1 MDRSHPFEAIPSTA
15 MNRLSSSLLGAFCAS
30 LLLLPSDRLAA
41 QNVRPPTQLTY
52 QGFLT
57 DGNGQPFGN
66 TTPVNKT
73 VVFRIYDA
81 LTGGNLKWSS
91 QQVVTVDRGYFSVLL
106 GQGSAFGSE
115 PFNADLTGI
124 FTGNGASDRYLE
136 LTADGTVIAPRLRFF
151 PSPYAMLA
159 TSATEL
165 LDPTTGTSS
174 LSVNSGNLN
183 VPGALGIG
191 TGSPVGRFHINEA
204 TGTSASSNGGTLV
217 LDHANPGGESSIVF
231 RSNINRG
238 GADYGYINYQ
248 DNRTAGGENAVFT
261 IGIQNDGDD
270 HIALL
275 PSGNVGINTTNPGEK
290 LDVVGNARVS
300 GNVYVNGSWGIGN
313 VNQGL
318 FANGVDLALRT
329 SETGNIWFQAAK
341 GARTD
346 MFISNAGNVGI
357 GPNNTGP
364 QQRLDVDG
372 SIKVRGDVYLGVDAW
387 GTPYGVGGVKQGFYA
402 DANNVALRPGRNG
415 AIYFQPFD
423 ATRTDMFIRNGGGV
437 NIGPNNY
444 DSAGQLNIFES
455 NGNDGRNGTGTITLD
470 HGNGGGH
477 SSIVF
482 RSQNNRGSDF
492 GYIDFEEARAGTS
505 ESNVLVIGT
514 QNDGDD
520 HIAFLPSGYVGIGT
534 VTPRVPLEVSRTQY
548 RNLNDFYAGNSDY
561 GDYAN
566 KDQGQTGTNGKI
578 SGANVSIRA
587 EGYVE
592 MLGAVYYSDRRIK
605 EIVSRKD
612 PLEALKRINQ
622 LVVTDY
628 RMVDKVQEGAGLR
641 TGLIAQEVATVF
653 PEAVHSRTNFIPDI
667 YVQASAVTY
676 QTNDQ
681 ALHVTLAKPH
691 GFAPGN
697 RVRLFDDTGML
708 ETKVVAVSTPNQF
721 TVSSTRATSALFVYG
736 REVNDF
742 LAVDYDRLFTT
753 GLGAIQALSKTVDQ
767 QAQALRESQARVAEL
782 EQKVS
787 RLAGMEGELTE
798 IRKLLARLTA
808 PRTGERAAL
817 QVTPEVHPAVAR

>member
-1 MDRSHPFEAIPSTA
+1 

>member
-1 MDRSHPFEAIPSTA
+1 MDRFHPFEAIPSTA

-183 VPGALGIG
+183 VPGAVGIG

-204 TGTSASSNGGTLV
+204 TGTSASPNGGTLV

-248 DNRTAGGENAVFT
+248 DNRNAGGENAVFT

-341 GARTD
+341 GDRTD

-357 GPNNTGP
+357 GLIGP
-364 QQRLDVDG
+364 QQRLDVNG
-372 SIKVRGDVYLGVDAW
+372 SIKVRGDVYLGEVS

-402 DANNVALRPGRNG
+402 DADNIALRPGKNG
-415 AIYFQPFD
+415 SIYFQSFD
-423 ATRTDMFIRNGGGV
+423 GTRLDMFIRNGGGV
-437 NIGPNNY
+437 NIGPKNV

-455 NGNDGRNGTGTITLD
+455 NGNNGRNGTGTITLD

-534 VTPRVPLEVSRTQY
+534 VTPEVPLDVRWTKHRSQSTY
-548 RNLNDFYAGNSDY
+548 S
-561 GDYAN
+561 AN
-566 KDQGQTGTNGKI
+566 ADVANADQGQQNGVDVN
-578 SGANVSIRA
+578 GLNVSIRS

-592 MLGAVYYSDRRIK
+592 MLGVVYYSDRRIK

-622 LVVTDY
+622 LVLTDY
-628 RMVDKVQEGAGLR
+628 RMVDKVQEGSGLR

>member
-1 MDRSHPFEAIPSTA
+1 MDRFHPFEAIPSTA

-73 VVFRIYDA
+73 VVFRIFDA

-159 TSATEL
+159 KSATEL

-174 LSVNSGNLN
+174 LSVDSGNLN
-183 VPGALGIG
+183 VPGAVGIG
-191 TGSPVGRFHINEA
+191 TGSPVGRFYINEA

-238 GADYGYINYQ
+238 GADYGYINYR

-290 LDVVGNARVS
+290 LDVVGNAQVS

-313 VNQGL
+313 VSKGL
-318 FANGVDLALRT
+318 LAAGNDVGLRA
-329 SETGNIWFQAAK
+329 SASGDIWFQSAN
-341 GARTD
+341 GDRTH
-346 MFISNAGNVGI
+346 
-357 GPNNTGP
+357 
-364 QQRLDVDG
+364 
-372 SIKVRGDVYLGVDAW
+372 
-387 GTPYGVGGVKQGFYA
+387 
-402 DANNVALRPGRNG
+402 
-415 AIYFQPFD
+415 
-423 ATRTDMFIRNGGGV
+423 MFIRNGGGV
-437 NIGPNNY
+437 NIGPNNF

-492 GYIDFEEARAGTS
+492 GYIDFEEARSGTS
-505 ESNVLVIGT
+505 ESNVLFIGT
-514 QNDGDD
+514 KNDGDD
-520 HIAFLPSGYVGIGT
+520 HIALMPSGYVGIGT
-534 VTPRVPLEVSRTQY
+534 DTPEVPLDVRPTKHRSASTY
-548 RNLNDFYAGNSDY
+548 S
-561 GDYAN
+561 AN
-566 KDQGQTGTNGKI
+566 ADTANADQGQQNGVDAN
-578 SGANVSIRA
+578 GLNVSIRSQ
-587 EGYVE
+587 GYVE
-592 MLGAVYYSDRRIK
+592 MQGVVYFSDRRIK

-622 LVVTDY
+622 LVLTDY
-628 RMVDKVQEGAGLR
+628 RMVDKVQEGSGLR

-697 RVRLFDDTGML
+697 RVRLFDDKGML
-708 ETKVVAVSTPNQF
+708 ETKVVAVANPNQF

-817 QVTPEVHPAVAR
+817 QVRPEVHPPVAR

>member
-91 QQVVTVDRGYFSVLL
+91 QQVVTVDRGYFSILL

-238 GADYGYINYQ
+238 GGDYGYINYQ

-300 GNVYVNGSWGIGN
+300 YNIYVNGSWGIGN
-313 VNQGL
+313 VSQGL

-357 GPNNTGP
+357 GPNNTSP

-387 GTPYGVGGVKQGFYA
+387 GTPYGVGGVKQGFFA
-402 DANNVALRPGRNG
+402 DANNVALRPGKNG
-415 AIYFQPFD
+415 SIYFQPFD
-423 ATRTDMFIRNGGGV
+423 GTRTDMFIRNGGGV
-437 NIGPNNY
+437 NIGPNNFGGP
-444 DSAGQLNIFES
+444 GQLNILES
-455 NGNDGRNGTGTITLD
+455 NGSYGGNGTGTITLD
-470 HGNGGGH
+470 HDNRGGH

-482 RSQNNRGSDF
+482 RSTNNRGSDF
-492 GYIDFEEARAGTS
+492 GYIDFHEARSGS
-505 ESNVLVIGT
+505 EDNVLIIGT
-514 QNDGDD
+514 QNDGED
-520 HIAFLPSGYVGIGT
+520 HVALMPSGYVGIGT
-534 VTPRVPLEVSRTQY
+534 EWPVVKLDVRGSTGRSQD
-548 RNLNDFYAGNSDY
+548 DFKNGTADS
-561 GDYAN
+561 GDYAD
-566 KDQGQTGTNGKI
+566 KDHGQTGGTP
-578 SGANVSIRA
+578 SGGLDVSIRS

-592 MLGAVYYSDRRIK
+592 MRGAVYYSDRRIK

-697 RVRLFDDTGML
+697 RVRLFDDTGIL

-742 LAVDYDRLFTT
+742 LVVDYDRLFTT